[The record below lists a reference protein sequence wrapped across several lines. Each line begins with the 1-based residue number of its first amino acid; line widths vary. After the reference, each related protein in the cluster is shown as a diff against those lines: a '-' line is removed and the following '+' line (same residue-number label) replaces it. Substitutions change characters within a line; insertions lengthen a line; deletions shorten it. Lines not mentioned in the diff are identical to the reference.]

1 MFIKEKVLD
10 NIRIKS
16 LMFQREEFEI
26 YKTAFNDNLL
36 IVKSSLYNK
45 WIKDK
50 LFFNVNPFKE
60 VLVENR
66 KYFYLK
72 SDNDFI
78 LSLVELGGLVYSRQA
93 ALNFVLM
100 QKQNLELLV

>member
-26 YKTAFNDNLL
+26 YKTSFNDNLL

-50 LFFNVNPFKE
+50 LFFKQ
-60 VLVENR
+60 LA
-66 KYFYLK
+66 LK
-72 SDNDFI
+72 
-78 LSLVELGGLVYSRQA
+78 LK
-93 ALNFVLM
+93 AL
-100 QKQNLELLV
+100 